1 MPFPDELRRPYRR
14 LLLTIALFIAIM
26 TVGAYYGSSSIVS
39 VLKTVP
45 SISATWLKVTRG
57 WFCVVF
63 FDIYMPI
70 IALMSNFIMV
80 QSFEGLAIVLDKL
93 AGEIARGRLE
103 TSEVLHLGF
112 RTQEAIGL
120 ANRAFEWPLVLEL
133 TLFAETLICGIFFG
147 VLIFAKND
155 VRPESTIFTEV
166 GVGNGCVA
174 LISLFRLI
182 SIFYSGEKV
191 RSKARKAVEALEDCN
206 LERSLDHE
214 EGKRMETLLARF
226 WRDGAIRPFDSFDVS
241 FPSAISYFGIL
252 FTYLVILMQFR
263 SSDLSGSGCDLSGNG
278 TVVEE

>member
-1 MPFPDELRRPYRR
+1 MRRPYRR

-26 TVGAYYGSSSIVS
+26 TVGASYGSSSIVS

-45 SISATWLKVTRG
+45 SISSTWLKVTRG